1 LSNKEDVSDP
11 AQKKPMPEERLLTEE
26 RLPKDIFRSLLV
38 HGKKKK
44 EKRQRKRGRNK

>member
-11 AQKKPMPEERLLTEE
+11 AQKKPMPEERLLAEE

-38 HGKKKK
+38 HGRKKKGKKTK
-44 EKRQRKRGRNK
+44 EERQE